1 MISGLGKGTMP
12 QQAWLGGLGLIPKLV
27 RGRLCSVV
35 WQSEWGQTK
44 ASQGWPWAVMEVITK
59 RDARRPYDKA
69 TGYRQWWERVEEQS
83 GLQTVTPGLRG

>member
-1 MISGLGKGTMP
+1 
-12 QQAWLGGLGLIPKLV
+12 
-27 RGRLCSVV
+27 
-35 WQSEWGQTK
+35 
-44 ASQGWPWAVMEVITK
+44 MEVITK